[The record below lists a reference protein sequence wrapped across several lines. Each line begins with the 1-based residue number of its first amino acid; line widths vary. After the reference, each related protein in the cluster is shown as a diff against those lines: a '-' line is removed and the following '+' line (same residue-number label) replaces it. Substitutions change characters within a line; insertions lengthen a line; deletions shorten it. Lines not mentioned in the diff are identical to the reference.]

1 MSRPEDP
8 RSSDGALAPRAS
20 YRLQLTPGFGFREAA
35 RVVPYLA
42 ELGISH
48 LYLSP
53 VLQAAEGST
62 HGYDVV
68 DPSRVSADL
77 GGEDAFAALVTA
89 ARDAGLAILLDIVP
103 NHMSIAG
110 ARNGWWL
117 DVLENG
123 PASYYATFFD
133 VDWSAT
139 SDDRVLLPI
148 LGERYGRALANGQL
162 SIVWAQAPVVADAAY
177 PTTFWVH
184 AGEHRIPV
192 SPRSVGTIVR
202 CAGERIEHAELA
214 YVGEALA
221 SLPSSHERAAQARL
235 RRHRHRGVLL
245 RRLDELA
252 RATSIRE
259 AIEAELAAIN
269 KDPIAL
275 DAILEAQNYR
285 LAHWSVAGNQLT
297 YRRFFDVTSLVGVR
311 VEDPDVFTARHAR
324 VLQWLADG
332 TIDGIRVDHVDGLR
346 DPAGYLERL
355 RTAAGTDRWIVVEK
369 ILAPHEDLPAS
380 WPVDGTT
387 GYDFMDLVGRLFVDP
402 AGEAA
407 LTHTF
412 TAYTGDA
419 WDPEAARRAARREVM
434 TDALHSELAR
444 LTELAI
450 RACATSPA
458 CRDYT
463 RSEIEDALA
472 EILAHYPVYRT
483 YLGTRAIDT
492 TVRVTRLDGPPAAR
506 TPSRSKLEEFIE
518 SRRATEKVVKLERDD
533 LRPWP
538 QAEDSAAPV
547 EANPRSEE
555 TTAPMRP
562 WREDAPSAPVA
573 SARGASDVPRS
584 DLFGAIPES
593 PAEKRR
599 SRDRMRVAEIVRESA
614 RAHGTPPGGSPALSR
629 APTVEAGAE
638 TPRVR
643 PRASDAMPM
652 QAPARADVNASE
664 SRTRTDEAVLEPR
677 TRTRIDE
684 QLPGD
689 ALTRA
694 EDAVSQEARAPS
706 RDATPSVARARTD
719 ASPYEIDRA
728 RIAEAFAGARRARP
742 DLDPDLLA
750 FLEAAL
756 AFELP
761 SPEAQELAVVA
772 QQSTGPIVAKGD
784 EDTLGYRAVR
794 LLARCEVGADVAQLA
809 TAPED
814 VHARLAIRRTR
825 DMNATSTHDTKR
837 GEDVR
842 ARIAVLSEIPAVWDA
857 AVSSWGERAA
867 AWWGDV
873 ERDRVFELAMWQ
885 TLVGAWP
892 LSVERAQR
900 FAEKATREA
909 RTRTSWRKPDERYET
924 ARRAW
929 IDRIYKDRA
938 LLDEIAQLAAR
949 IEPHGDRNSLA
960 MLVVKLVAPGVP
972 DFYQGSELRVATLVD
987 PDNRDRY
994 EPRAPTSE
1002 LDRAKLDVTRRVLA
1016 LRRQSP
1022 QLFDGAY
1029 RALAARGPHA
1039 DRVFAFARGDDLVAV
1054 VPRLGVGAPGW
1065 PDTTLSLEGTWT
1077 DVLSERHFTGGAQPL
1092 AEIWSRRSVA
1102 LLLRSTT

>member
-1 MSRPEDP
+1 M
-8 RSSDGALAPRAS
+8 APRAS

-202 CAGERIEHAELA
+202 RAGERIEHAELA

-245 RRLDELA
+245 RRLDEIA

-355 RTAAGTDRWIVVEK
+355 RTAAGDDRWIVVEK

-434 TDALHSELAR
+434 TDALHSELVR

-463 RSEIEDALA
+463 RGEIEDSLA

-506 TPSRSKLEEFIE
+506 TSSRSRLEEFIE
-518 SRRATEKVVKLERDD
+518 SRRATEKIVTLEREETD
-533 LRPWP
+533 
-538 QAEDSAAPV
+538 EDASRMSPIGS
-547 EANPRSEE
+547 RSEE
-555 TTAPMRP
+555 TTAPLRP
-562 WREDAPSAPVA
+562 WREEAPSAPLA
-573 SARGASDVPRS
+573 SAARASEEPHS
-584 DLFGAIPES
+584 DLFGALPE
-593 PAEKRR
+593 ATTEKRR
-599 SRDRMRVAEIVRESA
+599 SRDRMRVADLVAEPR
-614 RAHGTPPGGSPALSR
+614 RATGTPPDGMPAIARPSDGNEDVTTER
-629 APTVEAGAE
+629 PPV
-638 TPRVR
+638 TPRTSTR
-643 PRASDAMPM
+643 HG
-652 QAPARADVNASE
+652 APVP
-664 SRTRTDEAVLEPR
+664 SRTST
-677 TRTRIDE
+677 
-684 QLPGD
+684 
-689 ALTRA
+689 
-694 EDAVSQEARAPS
+694 
-706 RDATPSVARARTD
+706 RDATPIEPRTPATELVAPHKALAPHTGTGE
-719 ASPYEIDRA
+719 PLPHEVDRA

-960 MLVVKLVAPGVP
+960 MLLVKLVAPGVP

-1077 DVLSERHFTGGAQPL
+1077 DVLSERHFTGGAHPL